1 MKLSGIRYLVLG
13 AGLVLAAQFAPA
25 ARAQWWN
32 TPANQP
38 QTPASPPPSRGENL
52 SAKPAA
58 QLFASDCTGAGCHK
72 GPQGLAKDRGAGSLA
87 SFLREHYTN
96 SRESASA
103 LATYL
108 VGLPAAAR
116 TDPKS
121 RAAARPDDAKP
132 GDAKPGERKPPAAPT
147 PPAAIPSATP
157 SGETAE
163 PQPQQQQ
170 QQQQQQKPAAATR
183 AQRGRQATVTPA
195 PPAAAPTPEPPA
207 APPEPPK
214 PQWDI
219 FD

>member
-13 AGLVLAAQFAPA
+13 AGLVLAAQFAPE

-108 VGLPAAAR
+108 VSLPAAR

-132 GDAKPGERKPPAAPT
+132 GDAKRRNRRAAT
-147 PPAAIPSATP
+147 
-157 SGETAE
+157 
-163 PQPQQQQ
+163 
-170 QQQQQQKPAAATR
+170 AAATTKAR
-183 AQRGRQATVTPA
+183 RRDAGAARPSGHGRTGTAGCGSATGA
-195 PPAAAPTPEPPA
+195 SGAAA
-207 APPEPPK
+207 
-214 PQWDI
+214 
-219 FD
+219 

>member
-1 MKLSGIRYLVLG
+1 MKSSGIRYLVRYLVLG
-13 AGLVLAAQFAPA
+13 AGLMLAAQFAPE

-38 QTPASPPPSRGENL
+38 QTPAAPPPRGENL

-96 SRESASA
+96 SRESAA
-103 LATYL
+103 AIATYL
-108 VGLPAAAR
+108 VGLPAAR
-116 TDPKS
+116 TDPKP

-163 PQPQQQQ
+163 QP
-170 QQQQQQKPAAATR
+170 QQQQQKPAAAAR
-183 AQRGRQATVTPA
+183 AQRGRQATVAPT
-195 PPAAAPTPEPPA
+195 PPAAAPPPEPPA
-207 APPEPPK
+207 PPPEPPK

>member
-13 AGLVLAAQFAPA
+13 AGLVLAAQLAPE

-38 QTPASPPPSRGENL
+38 QTPAAAPPTRGENL

-96 SRESASA
+96 SRESAA
-103 LATYL
+103 AIAAYL
-108 VGLPAAAR
+108 VSVPGAR
-116 TDPKS
+116 GDPKQQPS
-121 RAAARPDDAKP
+121 RAAAKPDDKP
-132 GDAKPGERKPPAAPT
+132 AERK

-157 SGETAE
+157 GSETPE
-163 PQPQQQQ
+163 PQQAQPQQAQPQ
-170 QQQQQQKPAAATR
+170 AKPAPAAR

-207 APPEPPK
+207 PPPEPPK